1 VEQSVAQSVE
11 QGALSV
17 DRRPY
22 PRALLAVALVLA
34 ALAGLVVADRPAGAA
49 EPSALVPAA
58 FIPIGRL
65 DNTLTGVQV
74 QNPTGAR
81 VNVSVRWVNPASGD
95 EESRTGIRSVAGA
108 ASTTFLRQS
117 GGHLAA
123 QVLADGPVT
132 VTVNH
137 MEDGRGVASSPGFT
151 RGARKVFLP
160 LLLRNHFRFSTR
172 VAIQN
177 VSTTATAVHL
187 IYVDLAGTPLVEDG
201 VTLPPSGAH
210 VFGPP
215 EFLRL
220 PVGDG
225 RFTARIEADSADVV
239 ATVLE
244 EGDGSVLGYG
254 GLAERMAGS
263 SLSVPLVA
271 ANNYG
276 NYTGIQL
283 VNVGSEPTTVVVT
296 FGPNVADESA
306 PVPRCGSLQPRPVPL
321 ASRASRSLLQRDG
334 PEALGSDP
342 QFATCRYIGSATVT
356 NADGQPASPLL
367 AIVNQTGP
375 SGSSAYEVVGDGQ
388 HGRVA
393 QLPLLQSH
401 NYGIGSGVQV
411 QNVGS
416 TVNSASFTYGDNSA
430 GSLPDFSAC
439 PTPLATQEQTKQLN
453 AMPAGGS
460 VNILQTDLRN
470 AGGAPCVYVGSAI
483 AEATGSGNLAAIVN
497 QLVPGPFD
505 KLATYVTAPW

>member
-1 VEQSVAQSVE
+1 VE
-11 QGALSV
+11 QGSLSV
-17 DRRPY
+17 DRRPF
-22 PRALLAVALVLA
+22 PRALLAVSIVLA

-74 QNPTGAR
+74 QNPTGVR
-81 VNVSVRWVNPASGD
+81 VNVGVRWVNPASGD
-95 EESRTGIRSVAGA
+95 EESRTGIRPVAGA
-108 ASTTFLRQS
+108 ASTTFLRQG

-137 MEDGRGVASSPGFT
+137 MEEGRGVASSPGFS
-151 RGARKVFLP
+151 RGARRVFLP

-177 VSTTATAVHL
+177 VSTTTTAVHL
-187 IYVDLAGTPLVEDG
+187 IYLDLAGTPLGEDG

-215 EFLRL
+215 GFLRL

-276 NYTGIQL
+276 NHTGIQL
-283 VNVGSEPTTVVVT
+283 VTSAASQP
-296 FGPNVADESA
+296 PLSSPSA
-306 PVPRCGSLQPRPVPL
+306 PTSPTSQLPSRAAGRSTHGRCCWPAAPPRACCSVTVPRRSGRIPSSPPAATSARPR
-321 ASRASRSLLQRDG
+321 S
-334 PEALGSDP
+334 
-342 QFATCRYIGSATVT
+342 
-356 NADGQPASPLL
+356 
-367 AIVNQTGP
+367 
-375 SGSSAYEVVGDGQ
+375 
-388 HGRVA
+388 
-393 QLPLLQSH
+393 
-401 NYGIGSGVQV
+401 
-411 QNVGS
+411 
-416 TVNSASFTYGDNSA
+416 
-430 GSLPDFSAC
+430 
-439 PTPLATQEQTKQLN
+439 PTP
-453 AMPAGGS
+453 MGS
-460 VNILQTDLRN
+460 R
-470 AGGAPCVYVGSAI
+470 PPRCWRS
-483 AEATGSGNLAAIVN
+483 
-497 QLVPGPFD
+497 
-505 KLATYVTAPW
+505 

>member
-1 VEQSVAQSVE
+1 
-11 QGALSV
+11 V

-22 PRALLAVALVLA
+22 PRALLAVSIVLA
-34 ALAGLVVADRPAGAA
+34 ALAGLVVGDRPAGAA

-65 DNTLTGVQV
+65 DHTLTGVQV
-74 QNPTGAR
+74 QNPTGVR
-81 VNVSVRWVNPASGD
+81 MNVRIRWVNPASGT
-95 EESRTGIRSVAGA
+95 EESQTEIRSVAGA
-108 ASTTFLRQS
+108 ASTTFLRHG

-137 MEDGRGVASSPGFT
+137 MEDGRGVASSPGFS

-177 VSTTATAVHL
+177 VSTTTATAVHL
-187 IYVDLAGTPLVEDG
+187 IYLDLGGTPLGEDG

-215 EFLRL
+215 EFLSL

-244 EGDGSVLGYG
+244 EGDASVLGYG
-254 GLAERMAGS
+254 GMAERMAGS

-276 NYTGIQL
+276 NHTGIQL
-283 VNVGSEPTTVVVT
+283 VNAGSEPTTVVVT

-306 PVPRCGSLQPRPVPL
+306 PVPRCGSLDPRPVPL

-342 QFATCRYIGSATVT
+342 QFATCRYVGSATVT

-375 SGSSAYEVVGDGQ
+375 SGSSAYEVVGDVQ

-401 NYGIGSGVQV
+401 NHGIGSGVQV

-416 TVNSASFTYGDNSA
+416 TVNGASFTYGANSA
-430 GSLPDFSAC
+430 GGLPDFSAC
-439 PTPLATQEQTKQLN
+439 PTPGATEEQTKQLK

-460 VNILQTDLRN
+460 VNILQTDLRS
-470 AGGAPCVYVGSAI
+470 ADGTPCVYVGSAI